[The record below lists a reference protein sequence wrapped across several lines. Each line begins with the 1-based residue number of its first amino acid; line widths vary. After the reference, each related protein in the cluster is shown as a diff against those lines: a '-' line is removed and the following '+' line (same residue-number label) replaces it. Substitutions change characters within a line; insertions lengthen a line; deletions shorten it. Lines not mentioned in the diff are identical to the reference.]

1 VKLHAAVTLKA
12 LELLHP
18 VYVGSE
24 YFPKSAVLISRL
36 KTSAPADPA
45 FFPVR

>member
-12 LELLHP
+12 LEQLHP
-18 VYVGSE
+18 VYVGSK
-24 YFPKSAVLISRL
+24 YFPKSVVLISRL
-36 KTSAPADPA
+36 KTADPA